1 MNTLLIR
8 GYKYSKD
15 LLWEKRGSGMKGV
28 SETLGAPMASP
39 GLHEAPPLSSSP
51 QEVKLYDY

>member
-15 LLWEKRGSGMKGV
+15 LLWEKRGSAMKGV
-28 SETLGAPMASP
+28 SETLGAPNAN
-39 GLHEAPPLSSSP
+39 GLLWST
-51 QEVKLYDY
+51 